1 MSARARYALG
11 MRALVLSALCAVL
24 LSACVAPETG
34 ASNTAASA
42 PAAGSGASGTTQEAA
57 PSAAAASTPVNTGP
71 KKIVGYFT
79 NWAQYRKGCKFTAAD
94 VDASLLTN
102 INYAFAKVDPGP
114 GGKEHPKF
122 GLAPLEANDL
132 GPKGQYAQ
140 INALKKKY
148 PGLKTS
154 LSVGGWGHNEKADM
168 WWLFT
173 TMAEKPESRA
183 EWIKASIAYVR
194 QNDFD
199 GLDIDWEYPADPTR
213 GGRSIDTNN
222 FTALLTEL
230 RSAINAEAKSS
241 GKDALLLTIAAPAGV
256 VVRGL
261 DLPKI
266 WQPLDWI
273 NLMSYDYNGG
283 WEPHTNHN
291 APAPKVGMGVQ
302 GSVSIYMNFGVPA
315 DKIVLGMATYGRDYA
330 DAEGSAVGSMSKG
343 NAPPGRCTGAAG
355 ILAYFEVKELLDSGK
370 LKPAWDDAAQVPYAY
385 GSSSKLWVSYDDPRS
400 FEKKMDFIDQK
411 GLGGAMFWALD
422 MDDYQH
428 GYPLISAVAK
438 RYKK

>member
-1 MSARARYALG
+1 
-11 MRALVLSALCAVL
+11 MRALALSALSAVL
-24 LSACVAPETG
+24 VSACVAPETG
-34 ASNTAASA
+34 TSNTAASA
-42 PAAGSGASGTTQEAA
+42 PAPGGGTTQAAA
-57 PSAAAASTPVNTGP
+57 PSAAGASTPVNTGP
-71 KKIVGYFT
+71 KKVVGYFT

-94 VDASLLTN
+94 VNASLLTHL
-102 INYAFAKVDPGP
+102 NYAFAKVDAGP

-122 GLAPLEANDL
+122 GLAAYDKTDL
-132 GPKGQYAQ
+132 GPGGGYAQ
-140 INALKKKY
+140 INALKKKN

-154 LSVGGWGHNEKADM
+154 LSIGGWSHNDPAEKPDISWM
-168 WWLFT
+168 FT

-194 QNDFD
+194 ANDFD
-199 GLDIDWEYPADPTR
+199 GIDIDWEYPADPTR

-230 RSAINAEAKSS
+230 RSAINAEAKAS
-241 GKDALLLTIAAPAGV
+241 GKDPLILTIAAPAGV
-256 VVRGL
+256 ALRGL
-261 DLPKI
+261 DLTKV

-283 WEPHTNHN
+283 WDPHTNHN
-291 APAPKVGMGVQ
+291 APAPKLGPGVQ
-302 GSVSIYMNFGVPA
+302 GSVSVYMNFGVPA
-315 DKIVLGMATYGRDYA
+315 EKIVLGMATYGRDYA
-330 DAEGSAVGSMSKG
+330 DAEGAAVGSMSKG
-343 NAPPGRCTGAAG
+343 NAPPGRCTGAPG
-355 ILAYFEVKELLDSGK
+355 MLSYFEVKELIDAGK

-385 GSSSKLWVSYDDPRS
+385 GASSKLWVSYDDPRS